1 MIKNTVQVCEHRMN
15 ENPLTGEVGL
25 NTRGEDM
32 YLCDSCRIIADRG
45 DSVDTYTR
53 ERLPPEDLED
63 KK

>member
-1 MIKNTVQVCEHRMN
+1 MN